1 MAAMFISLPS
11 RTLDG
16 YDPKMPPRMLPSEV
30 VVRQQLRILTR
41 SMPGAVKGDRE
52 LVHRARVASRRLREA
67 LPLIVPGQRGRKIE
81 RKIRKLTR
89 ALGPVRELDVA
100 LLTLEQLRRAGEVP
114 AAGIARLQQQ
124 VSLERRRL
132 HTEMC
137 AEVSRVDLPKL
148 QRRAINAA
156 HRAAEAK
163 PERRHNTKQAADAR
177 PRAARRAARLR
188 AAIDNA
194 AGIYLPD
201 RLHEV
206 RVAVKKLRYTL
217 ELARDLR
224 GSRAEA
230 PIRTLREAQ
239 DLLGRMH
246 DHEVLIA
253 RVRAVQSSPTAPTL
267 KLSGDLDRLVRRLET
282 ECRQIHGHYMTL
294 RNKLLAVCDRT
305 IAAAGDRTRGS
316 SLSPAA

>member
-1 MAAMFISLPS
+1 MAA
-11 RTLDG
+11 
-16 YDPKMPPRMLPSEV
+16 
-30 VVRQQLRILTR
+30 LT
-41 SMPGAVKGDRE
+41 
-52 LVHRARVASRRLREA
+52 
-67 LPLIVPGQRGRKIE
+67 
-81 RKIRKLTR
+81 
-89 ALGPVRELDVA
+89 
-100 LLTLEQLRRAGEVP
+100 
-114 AAGIARLQQQ
+114 RLQQL
-124 VSLERRRL
+124 VGLERRRL
-132 HTEMC
+132 HAEMC
-137 AEVSRVDLPKL
+137 TEASRLDLGKL
-148 QRRAINAA
+148 QRRAVTAA
-156 HRAAEAK
+156 RKAA
-163 PERRHNTKQAADAR
+163 NTKAEQRVVDPKRAVEAR
-177 PRAARRAARLR
+177 TRAARRALQLR
-188 AAIDNA
+188 AAIENA

-217 ELARDLR
+217 ELARELR

-253 RVRAVQSSPTAPTL
+253 RVRAIQSSSTAPTL

-294 RNKLLAVCDRT
+294 RNRLLAVCDRT
-305 IAAAGDRTRGS
+305 IAAAGDRGS